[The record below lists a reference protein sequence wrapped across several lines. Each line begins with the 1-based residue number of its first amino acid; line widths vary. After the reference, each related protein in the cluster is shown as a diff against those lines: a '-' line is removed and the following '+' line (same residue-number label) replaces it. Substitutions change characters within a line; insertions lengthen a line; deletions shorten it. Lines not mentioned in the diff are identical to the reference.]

1 MKKLLP
7 IFLAVAF
14 FFVSTSILGE
24 EAFVKINRFQNLPA
38 YMPAEVLIKYKTSI
52 SSGSRRD
59 HMQRMGLCR
68 IRTVGETAI
77 ERVSLPEGLGVA
89 EAVELFK
96 RDPEIEDVQ
105 PNGIFRITA
114 QPNDPYFVQQRLWAL
129 HNTGQIV
136 NGSSGTPGADI
147 SMVNSWDIHTGSG
160 AVVVAVIDTGVD
172 YNHPDLDGNIW
183 RDSSSNP
190 GRDFVDSDNDPMDY
204 NGHGTHVAGTIGAR
218 GNNGVGVAG
227 VNWNVRIMALRAFNT
242 VGVGTEA
249 EIIPAIDYARV
260 NGAHLINASWSGSSA
275 SEFLRSAIESFGNAG
290 GLFVA
295 AAGNDGTDNDAIP
308 QYPASWPLS
317 CIIAVAATDQN
328 DALARFSS
336 YGAASVHLAAPG
348 TNIYST
354 TAPRLQRYYT
364 EFTGATLDGLGW
376 SSGGTN
382 NTWAVRGNR
391 LTDSP
396 GGYAPGT
403 NSWVMTPALDLA
415 GRAGCK
421 AGYDFGYSIKTG
433 DSLALQGSTDG
444 IQWNNVNTYTG
455 DTGGNLLSTKEDLK
469 AFENSL
475 LYLRFHLVAPPDS
488 SAGGYVRVDNF
499 QIDCS
504 SSDYSGTPYAY
515 HQGTSMAAPHVTG
528 VTALLKAVDPGL
540 TNTQLKQI
548 LIETVDAKPDLTGRV
563 ASGGRLNAYKALSSA
578 SLGTPSGLSAIA
590 SSSSRIDLAW
600 TDASSNESG
609 FKIQRASSSGG
620 PFEVEWTVD
629 ANVTNYSDITA
640 ASSTTYY
647 YRVRSRNAVADSLP
661 SNVATAT
668 TPASATGGGDGGGGG
683 GGCFIATAAFG
694 SPLAGEVQT
703 LRDFRDRY
711 LLPNTPGRQF
721 VAVYYR
727 FSPLIAD
734 YISCHESIRIAARTG
749 LIPVVYTVKYP
760 RSAAL
765 FFLCGT
771 GVVIIWR
778 QRRFLCCLFSGF
790 LR

>member
-7 IFLAVAF
+7 ILLAVAF
-14 FFVSTSILGE
+14 FLVSTSILGE
-24 EAFVKINRFQNLPA
+24 EAFVKLNLFQTLPA
-38 YMPAEVLIKYKTSI
+38 YMPAEVLIKYKTSV
-52 SSGSRRD
+52 SSGSRRE

-89 EAVELFK
+89 EAVELFR

-105 PNGIFRITA
+105 PNGIFRITV
-114 QPNDPYFVQQRLWAL
+114 QPDDPYFVQQRLWAL

-147 SMVNSWDIHTGSG
+147 SMINSWDIHTGSG

-275 SEFLRSAIESFGNAG
+275 SGFLRSAIESFGNAG

-308 QYPASWPLS
+308 RYPASWPLS
-317 CIIAVAATDQN
+317 CIVAVAATD
-328 DALARFSS
+328 
-336 YGAASVHLAAPG
+336 LAAPG

-382 NTWAVRGNR
+382 NTWDVRGNR

-403 NSWVMTPALDLA
+403 NSWAMAPPRSLA
-415 GRAGCK
+415 GLVGCK
-421 AGYDFGYSIKTG
+421 VGYDLGYSIKTG
-433 DSLALQGSTDG
+433 DSLALQGSVDG
-444 IQWNNVNTYTG
+444 VQWNNVNTYTG
-455 DTGGNLLSTKEDLK
+455 DTGGNLLFTKEDLK

-475 LYLRFHLVAPPDS
+475 LYLRLRLVAPPGS
-488 SAGGYVRVDNF
+488 PAGGYVRVDNF
-499 QIDCS
+499 QVDCL
-504 SSDYSGTPYAY
+504 SSDHSGTPYAY
-515 HQGTSMAAPHVTG
+515 QQGTSMAAPHVAG
-528 VTALLKAVDPGL
+528 VAALLKAVDPGL
-540 TNTQLKQI
+540 TNIQLKQI
-548 LIETVDAKPDLTGRV
+548 LIETVDAKPDLTGHV

-609 FKIQRASSSGG
+609 FKIQRALSSDG
-620 PFEVEWTVD
+620 PFDTGWTVD
-629 ANVTNYSDITA
+629 ANVTSYSDITA

-647 YRVRSRNAVADSLP
+647 YRVRSRNALADSLP

-668 TPASATGGGDGGGGG
+668 TPASPAGGGDGGGGG

-711 LLPNTPGRQF
+711 LLPNTLGRQF

-727 FSPLIAD
+727 FSPPIAG
-734 YISCHESIRIAARTG
+734 YIDCHKSIRIATRTG
-749 LIPVVYTVKYP
+749 LIPVVYAVKYP
-760 RSAAL
+760 RCTAL

-771 GVVIIWR
+771 GAVIIWCR
-778 QRRFLCCLFSGF
+778 CRFLCRLFSGF
-790 LR
+790 FG